1 MEISPVFLL
10 TLVLA
15 VPFVF
20 LIGCVKEAARLGGR
34 DRQTNGR
41 KEGLFRRKR
50 ERETDYD
57 VREGMREKLIGG
69 SGVMRGEI
77 PVICGKG
84 YL

>member
-1 MEISPVFLL
+1 MSRKLRDLEGE
-10 TLVLA
+10 T
-15 VPFVF
+15 
-20 LIGCVKEAARLGGR
+20 
-34 DRQTNGR
+34 DRQTG
-41 KEGLFRRKR
+41 GKR
-50 ERETDYD
+50 GFSDASERETDYD